1 MSSEAH
7 AKTLQALEPLIQ
19 LLSPGSVL
27 TPRDEAYTH
36 HSEPFAIQKQ
46 QNPAVVLVPGSVNEL
61 SEIVRFL
68 YASNLDFAIR
78 GHGFKSPSARDVVIS
93 MMNLKDISYDPVKKI
108 ATVGATATWSEVV
121 TYMDKV
127 DPEFSVPVARTPA
140 IGVAGAIL
148 NGGISWMST
157 EYGCICDPVNFL
169 DAEVVKYDGTVV
181 MASQE
186 PDLLWSLRGSG
197 GGFGIITK
205 VMLRAHQYP
214 TDIWSGLV
222 MVPRRW
228 LPQLIDEMVEFNH
241 SVPHPKITYFMYL
254 LPERLLHTILE
265 QEEPDAGDAVIFH
278 VYDALGEKHG
288 RAAFSWVL
296 DKPGAID
303 RTRITNMK
311 GVVDMQRNAAVLRG
325 KMKTLYAPMALP
337 DVDRDTL
344 NRAVAFYDKLGS
356 LDKSIQDI
364 SSVVFEC
371 LLLRPPIGGT
381 AEVAWPRAPGLNHLL
396 LLIASCPGDG
406 TKEQEELLRKISI
419 DAPKEVLEDKL
430 GLAEVN
436 PAGLELDYH
445 SAKAVYR
452 EHYEKLLTLRK
463 LYDPKSRFKSFF

>member
-27 TPRDEAYTH
+27 TPKDEAYTH

-68 YASNLDFAIR
+68 YASDLDFVIR
-78 GHGFKSPSARDVVIS
+78 GHGFKSPSAKDVVIS
-93 MMNLKDISYDPVKKI
+93 MMNFKDISYDPVKKI

-121 TYMDKV
+121 TYMDKF
-127 DPEFSVPVARTPA
+127 DPEYSA

-169 DAEVVKYDGTVV
+169 DAEVVKYDGTVI

-222 MVPRRW
+222 MVPRKW

-325 KMKTLYAPMALP
+325 KMKTL
-337 DVDRDTL
+337 
-344 NRAVAFYDKLGS
+344 
-356 LDKSIQDI
+356 
-364 SSVVFEC
+364 
-371 LLLRPPIGGT
+371 
-381 AEVAWPRAPGLNHLL
+381 
-396 LLIASCPGDG
+396 
-406 TKEQEELLRKISI
+406 
-419 DAPKEVLEDKL
+419 
-430 GLAEVN
+430 
-436 PAGLELDYH
+436 
-445 SAKAVYR
+445 AKAVYR
-452 EHYEKLLTLRK
+452 EHYEKLLALRK